1 MCARMGGRID
11 RKISCVRPTA
21 KATLGRHPG
30 AVVKRYANR
39 LFKKK
44 NADLLHVP
52 KKNNSVPLE
61 VRAMEQ
67 MNPN

>member
-1 MCARMGGRID
+1 MCARMGGQID

-21 KATLGRHPG
+21 KATLGRRPG

-44 NADLLHVP
+44 RRSIACSE
-52 KKNNSVPLE
+52 KNNSIPLE